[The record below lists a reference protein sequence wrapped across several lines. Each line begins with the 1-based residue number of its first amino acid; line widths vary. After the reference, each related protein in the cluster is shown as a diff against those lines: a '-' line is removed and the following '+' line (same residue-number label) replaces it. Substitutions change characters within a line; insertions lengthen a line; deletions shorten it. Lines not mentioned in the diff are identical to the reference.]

1 MYSGTQLIRLFASIL
16 WVLWVET
23 QLLIP
28 IMSAILDEMEKI
40 YNYSKELPA

>member
-1 MYSGTQLIRLFASIL
+1 MYSGTQLIWLFASIL
-16 WVLWVET
+16 WLET